1 LIRPGRCFDIVSFD
15 SLKQKEAEAL
25 AKKIGV
31 KLDGKRDSWTIA
43 EVFNKQIEE
52 KNTRSVGSKM
62 GFV

>member
-1 LIRPGRCFDIVSFD
+1 MIRPGRCFDIVSFD

-31 KLDGKRDSWTIA
+31 KLDGKRDRWTIA
-43 EVFNKQIEE
+43 EVFNKQIEQSTT
-52 KNTRSVGSKM
+52 KTVGSKM